1 MRLLIIGEAF
11 QAHLFS
17 LIQISERLQY
27 DLLFLKELDVRKLK
41 SSDVIVIESSKI
53 NQIPDGAR
61 NLVFSVKNT
70 PDYECQLQNEICTN
84 FCSLTDIEKYINK
97 ENCIPVMT
105 DAASQHIYR
114 MADKIAGSSTP
125 VLIIGAKG
133 TGKHTLARYIHSKSK
148 RVLLLNIDCND
159 KNIVFSSQYFQSIFK
174 EAIGGTIYLQNICNL
189 SLDSQE
195 ALFSVM
201 KNNRNVKGSARIIAG
216 STQWLHLE
224 VANGNF
230 LKELFF
236 ELNAI
241 SLHVPPLNS
250 RPADI
255 IPLANLF
262 CEKYSHGLRT
272 LSSNYLS
279 NLEKRK
285 WPGNVLELKNFVKRT
300 VRNDDN
306 MVVNS
311 PLNHSMM
318 EE

>member
-1 MRLLIIGEAF
+1 
-11 QAHLFS
+11 
-17 LIQISERLQY
+17 
-27 DLLFLKELDVRKLK
+27 
-41 SSDVIVIESSKI
+41 
-53 NQIPDGAR
+53 
-61 NLVFSVKNT
+61 
-70 PDYECQLQNEICTN
+70 
-84 FCSLTDIEKYINK
+84 
-97 ENCIPVMT
+97 
-105 DAASQHIYR
+105 
-114 MADKIAGSSTP
+114 
-125 VLIIGAKG
+125 
-133 TGKHTLARYIHSKSK
+133 
-148 RVLLLNIDCND
+148 
-159 KNIVFSSQYFQSIFK
+159 
-174 EAIGGTIYLQNICNL
+174 
-189 SLDSQE
+189 
-195 ALFSVM
+195 M

-272 LSSNYLS
+272 LSPNYLS